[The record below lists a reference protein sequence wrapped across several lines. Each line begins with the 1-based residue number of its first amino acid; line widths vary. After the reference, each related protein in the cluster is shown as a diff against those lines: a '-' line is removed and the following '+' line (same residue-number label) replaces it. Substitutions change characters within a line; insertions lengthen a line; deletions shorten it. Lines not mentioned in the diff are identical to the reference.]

1 MSTNFSE
8 YSTAGA
14 KMGQGGCQT
23 GGVSAII
30 LALGAILVHSGRLL
44 GVFCPP
50 LASLGPTL
58 AICCSCCFIFAHVG
72 AILPSTWPARPTKY
86 VVFLAKAYDLEKS
99 QFSQFT
105 VQSPPEME
113 PNSAQRR
120 PQSLPKRAKA
130 SQRVSQS
137 HPKVPP
143 KSPKG
148 TIESKNDAQGSPTA
162 LPECPQW
169 PQGALKS
176 SPRVGQE
183 RPKAPKRAPKAFLRV
198 PKSIPRECLRDLSG
212 CFGASRFRLC
222 RIRCAKMRPSWG

>member
-1 MSTNFSE
+1 MSTPRR
-8 YSTAGA
+8 GLRWA
-14 KMGQGGCQT
+14 KEGVKRGGF
-23 GGVSAII
+23 SAII

-72 AILPSTWPARPTKY
+72 AILASTWPARSTKY
-86 VVFLAKAYDLEKS
+86 VVFLTKTYDLEKS
-99 QFSQFT
+99 HFSQFT

-148 TIESKNDAQGSPTA
+148 YH
-162 LPECPQW
+162 
-169 PQGALKS
+169 
-176 SPRVGQE
+176 
-183 RPKAPKRAPKAFLRV
+183 
-198 PKSIPRECLRDLSG
+198 REQ
-212 CFGASRFRLC
+212 
-222 RIRCAKMRPSWG
+222 K